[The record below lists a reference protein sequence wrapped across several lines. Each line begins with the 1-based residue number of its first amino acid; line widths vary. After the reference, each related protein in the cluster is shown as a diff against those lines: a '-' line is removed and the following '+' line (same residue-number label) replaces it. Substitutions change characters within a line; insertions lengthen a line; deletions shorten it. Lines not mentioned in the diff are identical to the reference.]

1 MEQVTVDNIVVNNRN
16 TFVYFLFLLRDE
28 WNEGKIHWANVIMEA
43 FIDALPSS
51 AEQILDYEKYNTGNE
66 SKHPS
71 WKEIADIFK
80 YARNFGEIDFD
91 SYKQNYLNK

>member
-1 MEQVTVDNIVVNNRN
+1 MEEVTVDNIVVNDRN
-16 TFVYFLFLLRDE
+16 TFIEFLFLLRDE
-28 WNEGKIHWANVIMEA
+28 WNEGKIHWNNVIMEA

-51 AEQILDYEKYNTGNE
+51 AAEILDTEKYNDGNE
-66 SKHPS
+66 NKNPS

-91 SYKQNYLNK
+91 SYQQNYFKK